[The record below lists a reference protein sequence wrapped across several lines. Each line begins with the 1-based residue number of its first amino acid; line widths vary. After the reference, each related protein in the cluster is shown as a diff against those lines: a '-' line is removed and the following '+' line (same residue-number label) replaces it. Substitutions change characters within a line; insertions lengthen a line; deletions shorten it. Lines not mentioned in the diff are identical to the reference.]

1 MRIKQK
7 RAIRRMRRRHQRAW
21 IVLDSV
27 EGKSKSECEVMDI
40 SSDGAR
46 LVIAS
51 GLSVPKHFGVALVPN
66 SAPRE
71 CERVWR
77 NGEMM
82 GIRFTEPR

>member
-7 RAIRRMRRRHQRAW
+7 RATRRMRRRHQRAW
-21 IVLDSV
+21 LVLDSV
-27 EGKSKSECEVMDI
+27 EGRSECEVMDI
-40 SSDGAR
+40 SSDGVR

-51 GLSVPKHFGVALVPN
+51 AGLAVPKRFGVALVPN
-66 SAPRE
+66 SPPRE

-82 GIRFTEPR
+82 GVRFTEPR

>member
-1 MRIKQK
+1 M
-7 RAIRRMRRRHQRAW
+7 
-21 IVLDSV
+21 
-27 EGKSKSECEVMDI
+27 MDI

-51 GLSVPKHFGVALVPN
+51 GVSVPKRFGVALVPN
-66 SAPRE
+66 SAPKE

-82 GIRFTEPR
+82 GIRFTEPG

>member
-1 MRIKQK
+1 
-7 RAIRRMRRRHQRAW
+7 
-21 IVLDSV
+21 
-27 EGKSKSECEVMDI
+27 MDI

-51 GLSVPKHFGVALVPN
+51 GLSVPKRFGVALVPN
-66 SAPRE
+66 ATPKE

-82 GIRFTEPR
+82 GIHFTEQG

>member
-21 IVLDSV
+21 LVLDSV
-27 EGKSKSECEVMDI
+27 EGRPECEVMDI

-51 GLSVPKHFGVALVPN
+51 AGLTVPKRFGVALVPN
-66 SAPRE
+66 SPPRE

-82 GIRFTEPR
+82 GVRFTEPR